1 MIDYTPKY
9 LVMVTVDNHNKYYKM
24 TPQGDSWLAEWGRI
38 GAKAQSSVYPRSKFE
53 SKYREKVA
61 KGYVDQT
68 SLAQDLI
75 QVQVKQNNNQRYKNI
90 EDRVIADIVNRL
102 QLMAKQAI
110 DANYTIQSNAVTK
123 AMIDAA
129 QSIIINLMRI
139 NDLYTFNR
147 ELLKLFNTI
156 PRKMNKVSDFIANS
170 KEDFKGIIKREQ
182 DLLDV
187 MRGQVVQNVAV
198 ASPQV
203 QTGNQ
208 TILEKLGL
216 EFEPCTPDDI
226 ATIRATLGNCRAKL
240 KNAWKVTNKRT
251 QARFDAY
258 CKENR
263 VRGKK
268 LLFHGS
274 RNENWWS
281 IINTGLV
288 LRPTNAVITGKMF
301 GYGLYFAPLA
311 QKSLGYTS
319 LQGSYWAG
327 GHSSSGFM
335 ALMNVATGTAY
346 NVYSFDSKYYNF
358 NYNALQKAQQGASCL
373 HAHAGKMLR
382 NDEIV
387 VYKEDQCTIKYLIE
401 LTN

>member
-1 MIDYTPKY
+1 MEYTPRY
-9 LVMVTVDNHNKYYKM
+9 LVMVTANNHNKYYRM
-24 TPQGDSWLAEWGRI
+24 TPHGDTWTAEFGRV
-38 GAKAQSSVYPRSKFE
+38 GAKAQIATYPRNQWDK
-53 SKYREKVA
+53 KYREKIN
-61 KGYVDQT
+61 KGYKDQT
-68 SLAQDLI
+68 DLAQDLI
-75 QVQVKQNNNQRYKNI
+75 QVVRADSNYKPISN
-90 EDRVIADIVNRL
+90 VYIAKIVDRL
-102 QLMAKQAI
+102 QSMASAAVN
-110 DANYTIQSNAVTK
+110 ANYNIASNAVTK
-123 AMIDAA
+123 AMVSDAQRIIDG
-129 QSIIINLMRI
+129 MVGI
-139 NDLYTFNR
+139 NDLYTFNNT
-147 ELLKLFNTI
+147 LIQLFTVI
-156 PRKMNKVSDFIANS
+156 PRKMSNVNMFLAGNTS
-170 KEDFKGIIKREQ
+170 EFKNIIKREQ

-187 MRGQVVQNVAV
+187 MRGQVIQHVTVDTTYAK
-198 ASPQV
+198 
-203 QTGNQ
+203 GDK
-208 TILEKLGL
+208 TILDSLGL
-216 EFEPCTPDDI
+216 IFEECTPDDI
-226 ATIRATLGNCRAKL
+226 AIIKSSLGNCSASL
-240 KNAWKVTNKRT
+240 KNAWKVTNTKT

-258 CKENR
+258 CKENHI
-263 VRGKK
+263 RGKK

-319 LQGSYWAG
+319 LQGSYWTG
-327 GHSSSGFM
+327 GNASSGFM

-401 LTN
+401 LSR